1 MTSPRIAVIVT
12 CFNLGKYLS
21 ETLASLRAQTCQ
33 DFELLVIDDGST
45 DPETLEVLAGLPAD
59 VRVIR
64 TENRGLSAARNA
76 GVANSLA
83 PYICAVDADDIL
95 LPQLLEKSVA
105 RLEADPSVAF
115 VSHWLE
121 AFGDESWQWTPTD
134 CGLPALLA
142 ANTVNGAALVRRTAV
157 AAVGGWD
164 ETMRSGLEDWDLW
177 ITLVERG
184 YRGAIIPE
192 ILFRYRRRADSMS
205 RVHFAGDRHS
215 ALYRRLADKHA
226 ETFRAHIVDLVTWKE
241 ADLASVGARADD
253 LDWRLE
259 HELLPAEARAREDA
273 ADATRRLEKWNA
285 QVELERLSAHAQTQS
300 ERASKAETELTAHV
314 AELQRTRVHAAA
326 LDTERQNVAREAA
339 ALRGSISWR
348 LTRPLRAIGSLFL
361 RNRAS

>member
-12 CFNLGKYLS
+12 CYNLGKYLP

-45 DPETLEVLAGLPAD
+45 ERETLNVLASLPAD

-64 TENRGLSAARNA
+64 TGNRGLSAARNA
-76 GVANSLA
+76 GVANSTA
-83 PYICAVDADDIL
+83 PFICAVDADDIL
-95 LPQLLEKSVA
+95 LPELLEKSVT
-105 RLEADPSVAF
+105 RLEADPSLAF

-121 AFGDESWQWTPTD
+121 AFGDESWRWTPTD

-157 AAVGGWD
+157 TAVGGWD

-192 ILFRYRRRADSMS
+192 ILFKYRRRADSMS
-205 RVHFAGDRHS
+205 RVHFAGDRHA

-226 ETFRAHIVDLVTWKE
+226 QTFRAHIVDLVTWKE
-241 ADLASVGARADD
+241 ADLASVRARADD

-259 HELLPAEARAREDA
+259 HELLPAETRARDDV
-273 ADATRRLEKWNA
+273 ADASRRLARWNA
-285 QVELERLSAHAQTQS
+285 HVEIERLNAHAQAES
-300 ERASKAETELTAHV
+300 ARAKEHA
-314 AELQRTRVHAAA
+314 AELQRTQA
-326 LDTERQNVAREAA
+326 EVAS
-339 ALRGSISWR
+339 LRGSISWR
-348 LTRPLRAIGSLFL
+348 LTSPLRALGGFLL
-361 RNRAS
+361 RNRTS